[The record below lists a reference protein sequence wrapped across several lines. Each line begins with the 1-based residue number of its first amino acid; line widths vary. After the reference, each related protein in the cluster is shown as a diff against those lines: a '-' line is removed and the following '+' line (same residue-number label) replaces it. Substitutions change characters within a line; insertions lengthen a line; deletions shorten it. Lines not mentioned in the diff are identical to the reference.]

1 MSTARAPRCRSLR
14 RASALAGAA
23 AFALLALSACTSGSG
38 SSSSGSGTNFVSGT
52 GEISTVQQG
61 HREAAPALSGKT
73 VDGADL
79 SVSDYKGK
87 IVVLNIWGSWC
98 SPCRAEATNLVNVA
112 NATKSKG
119 VQFIGINTRDL
130 QTAQAVAFEKR
141 YDVTYPSLYDPTG
154 KLILRFPKG
163 SLNPQAIPTTIILD
177 RQGKIAVR
185 ALKALTESELSKALD
200 PLIAE
205 K

>member
-1 MSTARAPRCRSLR
+1 MSTARAPRRRSLR

-23 AFALLALSACTSGSG
+23 AFALLALTACTSGSG
-38 SSSSGSGTNFVSGT
+38 SSSSGSGTNFVTGT
-52 GEISTVQQG
+52 GEISTVKQG

-73 VDGADL
+73 VDGAEL

-98 SPCRAEATNLVNVA
+98 SPCRAEAPNLVAVA

-119 VQFIGINTRDL
+119 VQFVGINTRDL

-177 RQGKIAVR
+177 RQGRIAVR
-185 ALKALTESELSKALD
+185 ALKALTESELSKTLD